1 MIGLSL
7 FGRRKRGSETVRV
20 AIIGGTGFVGSY
32 LVDAMLAGGHEVSL
46 LVRPG
51 SESKVRRAD
60 EVRTVAGELESP
72 DALAKV
78 LEGCDAVIYNVGLLR
93 EFPRRGIT
101 FEQAQ
106 YQGLVDTVAAAKQV
120 GVSRLLL
127 MSAIGVKDPGTQ
139 YQQTKFR
146 AEQHALASGLDV
158 TVLRPSVIFGDPRGT
173 MEFATQLYRDMVR
186 PPIPAVSFP
195 GVQMSPVHIEDVA
208 NAFAAALLDNGTIGK
223 TCELAG
229 PEALSWDEMLHRV
242 AAAAG
247 KSKILLPMPLWVMR
261 VGATLF
267 DWLPFYPVTRDQL
280 TMLAEGNVA
289 SSDMLENLIGQK
301 AQPFAKN
308 ALTYLAD

>member
-1 MIGLSL
+1 M
-7 FGRRKRGSETVRV
+7 RA

-32 LVDAMLAGGHEVSL
+32 LVDAMLAAGYDVSL
-46 LVRPG
+46 LVRSG
-51 SESKVRRAD
+51 SESKVRRES
-60 EVRTVAGELESP
+60 EVQTVVGELETP
-72 DALAKV
+72 DALTNV
-78 LEGCDAVIYNVGLLR
+78 LEGCDAVIYNVGLIR

-101 FEQAQ
+101 FERTQ
-106 YQGLVDTVAAAKQV
+106 YQGLVDTVAAAQQA
-120 GVSRLLL
+120 GVRRLLL
-127 MSAIGVKDPGTQ
+127 MSAIGVKNPGTQ
-139 YQQTKFR
+139 YQQTKYR

-208 NAFAAALLDNGTIGK
+208 DAFVAALADRDAIGK

-229 PEALSWDEMLHRV
+229 PEALSWDEMLRRV

-261 VGATLF
+261 IGATLF

-289 SSDMLENLIGQK
+289 ESNALEELIGRK
-301 AQPFAKN
+301 AKPFTEN
-308 ALTYLAD
+308 TLTYLTN